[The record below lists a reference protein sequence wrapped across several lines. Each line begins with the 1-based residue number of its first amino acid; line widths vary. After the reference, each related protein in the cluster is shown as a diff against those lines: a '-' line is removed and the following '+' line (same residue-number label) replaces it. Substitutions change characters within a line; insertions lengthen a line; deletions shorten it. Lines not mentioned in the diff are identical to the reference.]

1 MLILI
6 INVSWFTENKQL
18 LFKQLKIVL
27 MKFVIIFGPSAV
39 GKMSV
44 GKAIAEKTDLKLYHN
59 HMSIEAV
66 RPVFDFGTPEFNRL
80 VELNRIE
87 MFKAV
92 AKSDLAG
99 LIFTFVWALD
109 LPEEFDYIN
118 RAVQIFEKEN
128 AEIFYVELEASL
140 ETRLV
145 RNKQDSR
152 LLEKPSKR
160 NMEVAESVLYHEQK
174 YQLNTIEGAFN
185 LSNHLKINNESLEPH
200 EVANMIIEH
209 FGW

>member
-1 MLILI
+1 
-6 INVSWFTENKQL
+6 
-18 LFKQLKIVL
+18 

-44 GKAIAEKTDLKLYHN
+44 GKALANQTGLKLYHN
-59 HMSIEAV
+59 HTSIEAV

-80 VELNRIE
+80 VELHRIE
-87 MFKAV
+87 MFKAA
-92 AKSDLAG
+92 AKSDLDG

-109 LPEEFDYIN
+109 LPKEFEYIN
-118 RAVQIFEKEN
+118 RAVKIFEEQN
-128 AEIFYVELEASL
+128 AEIFYIELEASL

-145 RNKQDSR
+145 RNKHEDR

-160 NMEVAESVLYHEQK
+160 NMEVAERVLYHEEK
-174 YQLNTIEGAFN
+174 YQLNTKDGEFDKP
-185 LSNHLKINNESLEPH
+185 NHLKINNENLEP
-200 EVANMIIEH
+200 EAVAEMVVEY

>member
-1 MLILI
+1 
-6 INVSWFTENKQL
+6 
-18 LFKQLKIVL
+18 

-44 GKAIAEKTDLKLYHN
+44 GKALAKKTDLKLYHN

-66 RPVFDFGTPEFNRL
+66 RPVFDFGTPEFNHL
-80 VELNRIE
+80 VELSRIE

-109 LPEEFDYIN
+109 LPEEFEYIN
-118 RAVQIFEKEN
+118 RAVKIFEKEN

-174 YQLNTIEGAFN
+174 YQLNTSEGAFK
-185 LSNHLKINNESLEPH
+185 LPNHFKINNESLEPD
-200 EVANMIIEH
+200 EVADMIIEK

>member
-1 MLILI
+1 
-6 INVSWFTENKQL
+6 
-18 LFKQLKIVL
+18 

-44 GKAIAEKTDLKLYHN
+44 GKALADQTGLKLYHN

-66 RPVFDFGTPEFNRL
+66 RPVFDFGTTEFNRL
-80 VELNRIE
+80 VELHRIE

-92 AKSDLAG
+92 AKSNLEG

-109 LPEEFDYIN
+109 LPTEFEYIN
-118 RAVQIFEKEN
+118 RAVKIFEKQN
-128 AEIFYVELEASL
+128 AEIFYIELEASL

-145 RNKQDSR
+145 RNKHEIR

-160 NMEVAESVLYHEQK
+160 NLEVAESVLLHEQK
-174 YQLNTIEGAFN
+174 YKLNTKEGEFDRQN
-185 LSNHLKINNESLEPH
+185 YIKINNEDLKPE
-200 EVANMIIEH
+200 EVAKMVVEN